1 MIIFVADLSGN
12 YSAFFR
18 TQIKQS
24 KVMQIVKTSEK
35 VLIWLHRTKK
45 TQQWLAE
52 QFGVTRQAVSQKIN
66 DNMFSVGDIIK
77 LRSLGCDL

>member
-1 MIIFVADLSGN
+1 MNII
-12 YSAFFR
+12 
-18 TQIKQS
+18 
-24 KVMQIVKTSEK
+24 KTSEK

-45 TQQWLAE
+45 TQQWLAD

-66 DNMFSVGDIIK
+66 DNIFTVSDIIK